1 MRFNEIRSERRQT
14 VLVPPQQRRGLTGGA
29 HKGGVELAKER
40 QQPAPAVVYTQPAA
54 WGNAPAVL
62 PGTLPGELAAAAL
75 PGAASGNI
83 SAEASPVEAPRDY
96 TSVNSP
102 MVGMFYAAPAENAD
116 PFVSVGDRVEEGQTL
131 CIIEAMKLMN
141 EITAEEDGVITRVCA
156 QNGQVVEYGSPLFQL
171 RAGA

>member
-1 MRFNEIRSERRQT
+1 MRDEEIRRYAEIMRDCGISRLT
-14 VLVPPQQRRGLTGGA
+14 VTEKGA
-29 HKGGVELAKER
+29 TVELER

-54 WGNAPAVL
+54 WGNAPAAL
-62 PGTLPGELAAAAL
+62 PGTLPGESAAAAL

-83 SAEASPVEAPRDY
+83 SAEASQIEAPRDY

-141 EITAEEDGVITRVCA
+141 EIRAEQSGVIEQVCVS
-156 QNGQVVEYGSPLFQL
+156 NGQVVEYGTELFRI
-171 RAGA
+171 RA

>member
-1 MRFNEIRSERRQT
+1 MRDEEIRRYAEIMRDCGISRLT
-14 VLVPPQQRRGLTGGA
+14 VTEKGA
-29 HKGGVELAKER
+29 TVELER

-83 SAEASPVEAPRDY
+83 SAEASQVEAPRDY

-116 PFVSVGDRVEEGQTL
+116 PFVSVGDRVEEGQTH
-131 CIIEAMKLMN
+131 CNNEAMKLMN
-141 EITAEEDGVITRVCA
+141 EIRAEQSGVIEQVCVS
-156 QNGQVVEYGSPLFQL
+156 NGQVVEYGTELFRI
-171 RAGA
+171 RA